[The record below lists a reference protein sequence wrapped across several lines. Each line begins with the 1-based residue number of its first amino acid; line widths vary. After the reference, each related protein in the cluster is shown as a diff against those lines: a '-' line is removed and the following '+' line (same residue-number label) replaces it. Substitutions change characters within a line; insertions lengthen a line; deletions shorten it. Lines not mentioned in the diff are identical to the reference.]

1 MSILYDA
8 ELGKQICIQL
18 AMGYSL
24 ENLNE
29 GEDGEVFPP
38 LRQIM
43 AWLMEEADFFT
54 LYEKARRIHSDLIT
68 DRVASIVRKAQQ
80 LLEQD
85 KTLTPSQR
93 LSYSRMVI
101 GSSKWLVNRLNPK
114 KSTPRSQNSSKTQQ
128 KRMDKMHGFVQGHAG
143 VQKYPG
149 VQEQEY
155 SGFVEPTHHHH
166 PTSQDDHGYS
176 ILDRRHPHNQYKNL

>member
-24 ENLNE
+24 EKL
-29 GEDGEVFPP
+29 DGENNDFPP
-38 LRQIM
+38 LPQIM
-43 AWLMEEADFFT
+43 AWLMEETDFFT

-80 LLEQD
+80 LLEHD
-85 KTLTPSQR
+85 TSLTPSQR

-114 KSTPRSQNSSKTQQ
+114 KSMPRSQNPSKTQQ
-128 KRMDKMHGFVQGHAG
+128 KRMDKMQTMVQNH
-143 VQKYPG
+143 
-149 VQEQEY
+149 
-155 SGFVEPTHHHH
+155 SGFVDLPI
-166 PTSQDDHGYS
+166 S
-176 ILDRRHPHNQYKNL
+176 